1 MKLKDSGTIQVDGY
15 NVRRTD
21 SNQWLITKRGTVV
34 SYVDA
39 LSEVYP
45 AIDYHV
51 ARVRARAA
59 KAEADAT
66 QAKEKA
72 SWNETLLNFTDQE
85 AQEAG
90 NKAADMAVDDYNE
103 AQARLAQA
111 FDGPH
116 LGNILSF

>member
-15 NVRRTD
+15 NVRRTE
-21 SNQWLITKRGTVV
+21 SNQWLITKAGTIV

-51 ARVRARAA
+51 ACVRARAA

-66 QAKEKA
+66 QAKEQA
-72 SWNETLLNFTDQE
+72 SWNETLLDFDKVETDS
-85 AQEAG
+85 
-90 NKAADMAVDDYNE
+90 AADMAVTDYTE
-103 AQARLAQA
+103 AQLRLGQA
-111 FDGPH
+111 FRGLH
-116 LGNILSF
+116 LGNGNIMSY